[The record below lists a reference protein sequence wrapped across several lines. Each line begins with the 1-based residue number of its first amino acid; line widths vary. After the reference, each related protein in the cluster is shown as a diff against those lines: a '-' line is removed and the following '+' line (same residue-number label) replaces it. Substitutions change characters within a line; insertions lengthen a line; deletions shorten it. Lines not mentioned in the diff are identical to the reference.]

1 MVSAIPS
8 FRASAI
14 NPNAAFH
21 PSPLSSFPHSLRHN
35 LLAKISPASKLTRMS
50 TPADAPTH
58 YVFVDFENVPEVDL
72 AAIAERPVQVTLLLG
87 NKQKKID
94 LELVKQ
100 IKAFHAQ
107 VELVEVGGSGRN
119 ALDLTLACYLGRA
132 IERAPAAK
140 FAIVS
145 KDKDFAPMIAHLLAL
160 KIEVARYDS
169 FAALPFLPHRKPA
182 VVAKM
187 MGAPK
192 IGSAAK
198 KTAEARR
205 TKSPSRAPFASG
217 ETTPPLPVDRLEKLI
232 IRLRNQAEPHPK
244 TKPKLLA
251 KINTDFGNKLDE
263 AACAAKLDELIK
275 RGIVEIDGNDKV
287 SYPTAASV

>member
-1 MVSAIPS
+1 
-8 FRASAI
+8 
-14 NPNAAFH
+14 
-21 PSPLSSFPHSLRHN
+21 
-35 LLAKISPASKLTRMS
+35 MS

-72 AAIAERPVQVTLLLG
+72 AAIKEQPVHVTLLLG
-87 NKQKKID
+87 NKQKKLD

-132 IERAPAAK
+132 IERAPTAT

-145 KDKDFAPMIAHLLAL
+145 KDKDFAPMIAHLGTQ

-187 MGAPK
+187 MGSPK
-192 IGSAAK
+192 IGSAARK
-198 KTAEARR
+198 ATEARR
-205 TKSPSRAPFASG
+205 AKSSSRSPFAAAEAAPG
-217 ETTPPLPVDRLEKLI
+217 LPADRLDKLI
-232 IRLRNQAEPHPK
+232 ARLRNHAAPRPK
-244 TKPKLLA
+244 TKSSLLA

-263 AACAAKLDELIK
+263 AGCTANLDELIK
-275 RGIVEIDGNDKV
+275 RGIVEIDASDKV
-287 SYPTAASV
+287 TYPTVS

>member
-1 MVSAIPS
+1 MP
-8 FRASAI
+8 
-14 NPNAAFH
+14 
-21 PSPLSSFPHSLRHN
+21 
-35 LLAKISPASKLTRMS
+35 
-50 TPADAPTH
+50 DAPTH
-58 YVFVDFENVPEVDL
+58 FVFVDFENVPEVDL
-72 AAIAERPVQVTLLLG
+72 AAIAGRAVHVTLLLG
-87 NKQKKID
+87 NKQKKLD

-107 VELVEVGGSGRN
+107 VDLVEVGGSGRN

-132 IERAPAAK
+132 IERAPAAG

-145 KDKDFAPMIAHLLAL
+145 KDKDFAPMIAHLVTQ

-169 FAALPFLPHRKPA
+169 FAALPFLPHRKPV

-198 KTAEARR
+198 KPAEPRR
-205 TKSPSRAPFASG
+205 AKSPSRPPFVPA
-217 ETTPPLPVDRLEKLI
+217 ETTPPLPVDRLEKLVV
-232 IRLRNQAEPHPK
+232 RLRNHAEPHPK

-263 AACAAKLDELIK
+263 AACVAKLEELIK
-275 RGIVEIDGNDKV
+275 RGIVEIDGNDRV
-287 SYPTAASV
+287 SYPTMTDGNL